1 MEGSEAV
8 PRVGVVVFVIKENTV
23 LLGKRRSSIGD
34 STFAAPGGHL
44 EFGESW
50 EECAARELKEET
62 GLDIDNIEFLT
73 VTNNILLEE
82 AKPSHYVTIFMRTIM
97 ADPCQIP
104 QTLEPNKCDGWDWY
118 HWNDLPKPLFR
129 PLETLVLS
137 GFNPFPAP
145 EI

>member
-1 MEGSEAV
+1 MERSAAV
-8 PRVGVVVFVIKENTV
+8 PRVGVVVFVIKENT
-23 LLGKRRSSIGD
+23 IGD
-34 STFAAPGGHL
+34 STFAAPS
-44 EFGESW
+44 F

-82 AKPSHYVTIFMRTIM
+82 AKPSHSVTVFMRTVM
-97 ADPCQIP
+97 AGPCQIP

-129 PLETLVLS
+129 PLETMVLN
-137 GFNPFPAP
+137 GFNPFPAH
-145 EI
+145 EK